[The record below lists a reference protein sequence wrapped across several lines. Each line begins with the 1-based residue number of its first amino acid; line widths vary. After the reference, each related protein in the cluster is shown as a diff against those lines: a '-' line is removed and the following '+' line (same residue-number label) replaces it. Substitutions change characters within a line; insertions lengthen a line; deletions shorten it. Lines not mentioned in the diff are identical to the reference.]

1 MTTRVLRASVGAATA
16 FALGAAMLP
25 FRSHLSIATAGLVLV
40 VPVVVGV
47 IVGGIAGGIL
57 GVAAGFLVFDFA
69 YIPPYNTLDVGAGQ
83 NWAPLGVYVIVMLLV
98 AQVASH
104 LRTARTNAQRRENE
118 ARRLFTLS
126 ELVVENGS
134 VEELLETVVGA
145 ISTVF
150 EVEGVALL
158 LPDESGLVVAASA
171 GVPLSGRELAALEPD
186 RGVPVRVGMAGS
198 ADARLRTHVLSSAS
212 GPVGMLV
219 LKGLSARSADDAAL
233 RTFANHAALALE
245 RIQLRT
251 RAQRS
256 ELLEEVD
263 KVRRDLVGAVSH
275 DLRTPLATM
284 KVASSTLLDSNGHL
298 SSSETHEL
306 YALLD
311 VQTDRLTRLVTSLL
325 EMNRYETGVL
335 QVERRPTMML
345 DLVGDALAGLRP
357 ALGNREVSLDIPASL
372 PLVDVDPVLMGQ
384 VLVNLL
390 DNAERHSPDGEAI
403 HVVAEL
409 VEDRVVASV
418 IDKGK
423 GVAPGE
429 RGTVFQSFVQFDTG
443 GRAGLGLAIAKA
455 FVDAHGQKIWVD
467 DAPGGGARFVFT
479 MGVSRSPNGT

>member
-1 MTTRVLRASVGAATA
+1 V
-16 FALGAAMLP
+16 
-25 FRSHLSIATAGLVLV
+25 I
-40 VPVVVGV
+40 GV
-47 IVGGIAGGIL
+47 IAGGIAGGVL
-57 GVAAGFLVFDFA
+57 SVVAGFLVFDFA
-69 YIPPYNTLDVGAGQ
+69 YIPPYNTLSVGAGQ

-98 AQVASH
+98 AQVVSH
-104 LRTARTNAQRRENE
+104 LRTARANAQRREDE
-118 ARRLFTLS
+118 ARRLFALS

-134 VEELLETVVGA
+134 LEELLETVVGA

-158 LPDESGLVVAASA
+158 LPDDNGLVNVASA
-171 GVPLSGRELAALEPD
+171 GVPLSERELAALEPGS
-186 RGVPVRVGMAGS
+186 GVPVRVGTAGS

-212 GPVGMLV
+212 GPVGMLA
-219 LKGLSARSADDAAL
+219 LKGLSERSADDAAL

-245 RIQLRT
+245 RIQLHT
-251 RAQRS
+251 KAQKS

-284 KVASSTLLDSNGHL
+284 KVASSTLLDSNSHL
-298 SSSETHEL
+298 SSSETREL

-335 QVERRPTMML
+335 QLERRPTIVL

-357 ALGNREVSLDIPASL
+357 ALGDREVELDLPASL
-372 PLVDVDPVLMGQ
+372 PSVDVDPVLMGQ

-390 DNAERHSPDGEAI
+390 DNAERHSPEGEAI
-403 HVVAEL
+403 RVDAEVVG
-409 VEDRVVASV
+409 DRVMTSV

-423 GVAPGE
+423 GVPPDE
-429 RGTVFQSFVQFDTG
+429 RSTVFQSFVQFDTG

-455 FVDAHGQKIWVD
+455 FVDAHGQEIWVE
-467 DAPGGGARFVFT
+467 DAPGAGARFVFSMAVT
-479 MGVSRSPNGT
+479 RSSNGT